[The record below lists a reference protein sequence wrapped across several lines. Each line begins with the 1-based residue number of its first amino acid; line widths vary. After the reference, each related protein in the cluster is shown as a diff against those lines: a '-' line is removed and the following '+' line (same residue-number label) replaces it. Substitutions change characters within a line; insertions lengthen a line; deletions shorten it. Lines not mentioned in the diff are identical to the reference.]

1 MISQILKVLVVD
13 DHDEIRAQI
22 AEYIRNENGFEVV
35 GEAANGEEAVRFVEL
50 LEPDVVFMDMRM
62 PVMGGV
68 EAVRR
73 IKTEHPRVR
82 VVFVTIHD
90 TELYRSLA
98 EIIHVEGFVCKNSLI
113 PDLRAA
119 LNRLR

>member
-1 MISQILKVLVVD
+1 MISHKLKVIVVD
-13 DHDEIRAQI
+13 DHDEIRTQI
-22 AEYIRNENGFEVV
+22 AEYIRNEKGFEVV
-35 GEAANGEEAVRFVEL
+35 GEAANGEEAVRLVAL
-50 LEPDVVFMDMRM
+50 LQPDVVFMDMRM

-73 IKTEHPRVR
+73 IKVDHPHVR

-90 TELYRSLA
+90 TDLYRSLA
-98 EIIHVEGFVCKNSLI
+98 EVIHVEGFVCKNSLI